1 MNTLFRDVLVFSLS
15 APGGSIGPTDVL
27 VVGERI
33 QAVGPEASRLA
44 PPDTALVDGAGH
56 HLLMPG
62 LINAHFHSPVNHMK
76 GALPS
81 LPLELFMLYESP
93 ALEALKPSP
102 REAYLRTLLGALEML
117 RTGTTAVQDD
127 AFFVPHPTP
136 EIVDAVMQA
145 YADVG
150 IRATVALDQPELPE
164 LDKLPFLADLLP
176 TDMKTELATA
186 PAFGRSDLL
195 AAARHLI
202 ETWHGQAGGR
212 LSAAVSLSAPQRVSP
227 DYFADL
233 DALSR
238 KHDLPFYAHM
248 LETKLQRVLK
258 DEQPRFA
265 GRSLVRYTSDLGFLS
280 ERMNVIHAIWVDEA
294 DLDLIAAAGAT
305 VAHNPI
311 SNLRLGSGV
320 MPFRPMRDR
329 GIPICL
335 GTDEAIADDA
345 VNMWGVVKMA
355 GLIHNIADPDPER
368 WPTATEVLDCLL
380 TGGARAMRRAG
391 SLGAVEEGRLA
402 DLILVDVD
410 TLAFTPINDLHRQL
424 VYCETGS
431 SVRLTMVAGRTVFD
445 GGRITTVD
453 ETDILT
459 EARELFGARQPAL
472 AEARRQADRWLPAYR
487 AMVAAAAARDVGIN
501 RWVGA
506 PFSAGGDR

>member
-1 MNTLFRDVLVFSLS
+1 VSILFRGTRIFSS
-15 APGGSIGPTDVL
+15 TAPGGSTGPSDVL
-27 VVGERI
+27 VVGNRI
-33 QAVGPEASRLA
+33 AAIGSDAARLA
-44 PPDTALVDGAGH
+44 PPDTAIVESGH
-56 HLLMPG
+56 RLLMPG

-93 ALEALKPSP
+93 ALETLRPSP
-102 REAYLRTLLGALEML
+102 REAYLRTMLAALEML
-117 RTGTTAVQDD
+117 RAGTTAVQDD

-136 EIVDAVMQA
+136 EIVDAVCQA

-176 TDMKTELATA
+176 SDMKAELAR
-186 PAFGRSDLL
+186 PPSFGRADLL
-195 AAARHLI
+195 AAYRHLI
-202 ETWHGQAGGR
+202 ETWHGRAGGR
-212 LSAAVSLSAPQRVSP
+212 LGVAVSVSAPQRVSP

-238 KHDLPFYAHM
+238 THDLPVYAHM

-265 GRSLVRYTSDLGFLS
+265 GRSLVRYTADLGLLS
-280 ERMNVIHAIWVDEA
+280 ERMNVIHAIWVDHA
-294 DLDLIAAAGAT
+294 DLDLIAAAGAMI
-305 VAHNPI
+305 AHNPI

-320 MPFRPMRDR
+320 MPFRRIRDR

-345 VNMWGVVKMA
+345 VNMWGVAKVA
-355 GLIHNIADPDPER
+355 GLIHNIVGPDPER

-380 TGGARAMRRAG
+380 AGGARAMRRG
-391 SLGAVEEGRLA
+391 GLLGAVEEGRLA
-402 DLILVDVD
+402 DLTLIDLHA
-410 TLAFTPINDLHRQL
+410 LAFTPLNDLHRQL

-431 SVRLTMVAGRTVFD
+431 SVRMTIVDGQVVFD
-445 GGRITTVD
+445 GTVITAVNEAD
-453 ETDILT
+453 LLG
-459 EARELFGARQPAL
+459 EARELFERRRPAL

-487 AMVAAAAARDVGIN
+487 TMVARAAARDVGMTH
-501 RWVGA
+501 RVGD
-506 PFSAGGDR
+506 AGRAMETR